1 MERETDFA
9 SSIAEDLEGQPLD
22 IVKTLVEEAK
32 KEGKDTDSL
41 TTFSSK
47 IERLSSLCCKIVS
60 TFIVTAALYQVITI

>member
-47 IERLSSLCCKIVS
+47 IESVISSHKRNLSDAIIYQLKKNSRLH
-60 TFIVTAALYQVITI
+60 